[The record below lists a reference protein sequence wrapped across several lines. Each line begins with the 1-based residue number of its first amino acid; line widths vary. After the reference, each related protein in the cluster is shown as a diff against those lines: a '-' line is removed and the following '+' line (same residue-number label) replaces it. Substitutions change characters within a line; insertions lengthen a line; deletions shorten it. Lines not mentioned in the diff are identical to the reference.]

1 MNTGQKFGEVMIIDD
16 NKIDLYINSQAI
28 IRSRFAQNILEYS
41 SAVDALK
48 YLRLH
53 CNNLSLIPDVIFVDI
68 YMPEMSGFE
77 FMKAYDTLPETIKK
91 HSKVYIISSSID
103 KQDINRAK
111 ADSNI
116 IAFHEKP
123 LSRSFLETIQKV
135 AL

>member
-1 MNTGQKFGEVMIIDD
+1 MMTTAQKFKDVMIIDD

-28 IRSRFAQNILEYS
+28 TRSCFAHKILEYS

-53 CNNLSLIPDVIFVDI
+53 SNDLSRIPDVIFVDI

-77 FMKAYDTLPETIKK
+77 FMEAYDELPEKIKK
-91 HSKVYIISSSID
+91 HSRVYIISSSID
-103 KQDINRAK
+103 KQDIYRAK

-123 LSRSFLETIQKV
+123 LSRNFLETIRK
-135 AL
+135 

>member
-1 MNTGQKFGEVMIIDD
+1 MISIAQKFGEVMIIDD

-28 IRSRFAQNILEYS
+28 MRSRFAKKILEYS

-53 CNNLSLIPDVIFVDI
+53 SNDLSHIPDVIFVDI
-68 YMPEMSGFE
+68 YMPGMSGFE
-77 FMKAYDTLPETIKK
+77 FMEAYDGLPEKIKK
-91 HSKVYIISSSID
+91 HARVYIISSSID

-116 IAFHEKP
+116 VAFHEKP
-123 LSRSFLETIQKV
+123 LSRTFLETIIK
-135 AL
+135 